1 MNTKT
6 IISIVTL
13 IAISVFSVFSCST
26 IPQAANPPVVV
37 KKPVVKPK
45 KYEVNLTSGQIQDR
59 ANKINGIATE
69 CMMNEFYLN
78 PINKIR
84 WQKVEGMSDG
94 RHGIDGL
101 YVKIVDG
108 IVKDV
113 LVAESKWNRSRLG
126 STKNKTVKQMSKQ
139 WILNKLK
146 EVDVKDS
153 QRAIYKQI
161 TQYVE
166 KGIYRGILFNLKP
179 SGELLKIYLYTIKS
193 KNDNNAI
200 EKTKGRVI
208 SINLHHPQNRFFASL
223 IDSFDRCRVMA
234 IKEKLPMLDDGDIK
248 ELLSDGY
255 VEGSDIEKVLNQ

>member
-1 MNTKT
+1 MNVKI
-6 IISIVTL
+6 IISIIGLLVVST
-13 IAISVFSVFSCST
+13 FSIFSCST
-26 IPQAANPPVVV
+26 IPQSVNQPVVV
-37 KKPVVKPK
+37 NKPVVKPK

-78 PINKIR
+78 PTNKIK
-84 WQKVEGMSDG
+84 WQKIEGMSDG

-113 LVAESKWNRSRLG
+113 LVAESKWNTSKLG

-139 WILNKLK
+139 WIIDKLK
-146 EVDVKDS
+146 EVKVEDAFKAVY
-153 QRAIYKQI
+153 AQI

-166 KGIYRGILFNLKP
+166 HGIYRGILFNLKP
-179 SGELLKIYLYTIKS
+179 SSEYLKIYLYTIKS
-193 KNDNNAI
+193 KDNSNKL
-200 EKTKGRVI
+200 EKTKDRVV
-208 SINLHHPQNRFFASL
+208 SINLHHPQNKFFASL
-223 IDSFDRCRVMA
+223 VNAFDRCRVIA
-234 IKEKLPMLDDGDIK
+234 IKDKLPMLDDGDIK

-255 VEGSDIEKVLNQ
+255 IEGSDIEKVLNK